1 METELTF
8 HHGRLPVMTL
18 RRHVVALRHVVWR
31 QRSGL
36 WGVRSGMR
44 RIGPG
49 VVLRL
54 IAGKDVF
61 FSCENLVPSSH
72 AS

>member
-1 METELTF
+1 MQTELTF
-8 HHGRLPVMTL
+8 HHGRLPVMAL
-18 RRHVVALRHVVWR
+18 RRHVVALRHVVWG
-31 QRSGL
+31 QRPGL

-44 RIGPG
+44 RVGPG

-61 FSCENLVPSSH
+61 FSCGSFVLSSH